1 MIQYL
6 YFHTGKEYIS
16 KLSLG
21 RTEEDYSDR
30 EKLFEIVRKATEGNT
45 FTYAPI
51 SNNEVF
57 FMQSSKGTSGLF
69 TKGLRGN
76 VDAILN
82 APAKYIDK
90 FEKNPL
96 PTYYNSEKLPEGELP
111 PIGRLQDDFSLARD
125 LHHIFPKLV
134 DILLFGDTSKKI
146 VILAETPLKA
156 MNYIKV
162 LSMLLPLS
170 LMKKIGFCIGAANIP
185 DEDFSIIK
193 NDGNTESLSIR
204 IWLPESRN
212 YSFESLASYYYVF
225 DTRAQGE
232 NYRDNYTQE
241 LSITA
246 KVLDEINLCDQ
257 TQTKRFSDYIA
268 SAFDSRG
275 NFDVAVLKKNSALF
289 MFEVKQDVDSA
300 KEILNIGFEGSEMQ
314 EHAFT
319 RAAQILLRQENIRN
333 LSLQNKNAIVLG
345 YKKNNRIAQE
355 LEDSL
360 FEYLSS
366 TYTSLTPDEKNLFAE
381 MVYNDAS
388 GKRLDAY
395 LKKSLRGDFRAR
407 VEAFDFASKI
417 LEVALKQSGNNLHS
431 IKDLI
436 KTVVEFFDIADC
448 FRIIPPGQMT
458 SGEAFF
464 DCIPKY
470 ADVELHQLMAAIL
483 LSSAYKKMTPEEHCE
498 IRLRGFK
505 KILPNISKDHIY
517 QFEFILGVRN
527 KILEISDLIP
537 ELDIENQFDFLF
549 NIKFGEFF
557 VSEFIHG
564 LSIEEAL
571 DAEKLV
577 KSRTSQ
583 RLFYESMSTAI
594 RAKLLDIKFVKDHVK
609 SGAAASERYIEFF
622 RTLPQ
627 DKKGEAAEI
636 DAYLSDL
643 DHESN
648 VNEEFG
654 HYRYGFAQECYN
666 TLSADNQNVIN
677 QSISQR
683 KAKDSSLDERLL
695 FVEETIRVFGT
706 IKGHKKK
713 GRLSYCGIFLWAF
726 GFSLLS
732 MLILSLPAIIFPASL
747 GTCDSAHILEKFV
760 YYFKPYL
767 LALPVY
773 VFLLELVSYFG
784 FKQGNRLKR
793 ANIITILCGILPIVI
808 FTLSCIFFYYIRI
821 DLPFSL

>member
-6 YFHTGKEYIS
+6 YFHTGKEYVS

-21 RTEEDYSDR
+21 RSEEGYSDN
-30 EKLFEIVRKATEGNT
+30 EMLFETVRKSVEGNT
-45 FTYAPI
+45 FTYAPVGSEDAI
-51 SNNEVF
+51 
-57 FMQSSKGTSGLF
+57 FMQASKGPDGLF

-76 VDAILN
+76 IGAISN

-96 PTYYNSEKLPEGELP
+96 PTYCNSEKLPEGELP

-134 DILLFGDTSKKI
+134 DILLFGNTSKNI
-146 VILAETPLKA
+146 VILTETPLKA

-162 LSMLLPLS
+162 LSVLLPLS
-170 LMKKIGFCIGAANIP
+170 FMKKIGFCIGAANIP

-212 YSFESLASYYYVF
+212 YIFESLASYYYVF

-232 NYRDNYTQE
+232 NYRDNYNQE
-241 LSITA
+241 LSTTA

-257 TQTKRFSDYIA
+257 NQTKRFSDYIA
-268 SAFDSRG
+268 SAFDSHG
-275 NFDVAVLKKNSALF
+275 NLNAAVLKRNSALF
-289 MFEVKQDVDSA
+289 MFEVKRDVDSA
-300 KEILNIGFEGSEMQ
+300 KEILNMGFDGGDIQ

-319 RAAQILLRQENIRN
+319 RAASILLRQENIQY

-355 LEDSL
+355 LESSL
-360 FEYLSS
+360 FDYLST
-366 TYTSLTPDEKNLFAE
+366 TYASLVPDEKKLFAE
-381 MVYNDAS
+381 MVYNDVS
-388 GKRLDAY
+388 GKRLNSY
-395 LKKSLRGDFRAR
+395 LKKSLRGDFQAR
-407 VEAFDFASKI
+407 VDAFDFSSKI
-417 LEVALKQSGNNLHS
+417 LDVALKQSGNNLYS
-431 IKDLI
+431 IKDLV
-436 KTVVEFFDIADC
+436 KTVVEFFDIGDC

-464 DCIPKY
+464 NCIPQY
-470 ADVELHQLMAAIL
+470 ERTELRQLMTAIL
-483 LSSAYKKMTPEEHCE
+483 LSSAYKKLVPEDHCE

-505 KILPNISKDHIY
+505 KILPNIDEKHIN

-527 KILEISDLIP
+527 KILEISELIP

-557 VSEFIHG
+557 VSEFIQR
-564 LSIEEAL
+564 LSVEEAL

-594 RAKLLDIKFVKDHVK
+594 RAKLLDIKFVKKHIK
-609 SGAAASERYIEFF
+609 SGAVASERYIEFF

-627 DKKGEAAEI
+627 DKKSEAAEI
-636 DAYLSDL
+636 DSYLSEL
-643 DHESN
+643 NHEFDI
-648 VNEEFG
+648 NEEFG

-666 TLSADNQNVIN
+666 TLSADNQNEIK

-683 KAKDSSLDERLL
+683 KAKDTSLDERLL
-695 FVEETIRVFGT
+695 FVEEIIRVFGT
-706 IKGHKKK
+706 IKGHKRK

-747 GTCDSAHILEKFV
+747 GTCDSAHILEKFI

-773 VFLLELVSYFG
+773 VFLLELVIYFC

-808 FTLSCIFFYYIRI
+808 FTLSCVFFYYIRI